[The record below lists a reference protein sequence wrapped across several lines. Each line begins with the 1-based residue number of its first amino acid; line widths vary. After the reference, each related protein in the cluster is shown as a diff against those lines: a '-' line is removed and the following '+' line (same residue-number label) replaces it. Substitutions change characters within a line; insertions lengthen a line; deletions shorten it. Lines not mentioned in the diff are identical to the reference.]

1 MQLAKQ
7 TFVTKVKVTGNKKAI
22 PQEVDSE
29 VTKSGSKLSSRK
41 SFGTARMPDQGMD
54 SRPTIIYCRTDTFKL
69 IFKVPNPKF

>member
-29 VTKSGSKLSSRK
+29 VTKLFPQERALELLECLIKEWS
-41 SFGTARMPDQGMD
+41 QG
-54 SRPTIIYCRTDTFKL
+54 L
-69 IFKVPNPKF
+69 QL